1 MSTTPRVMMSQSASR
16 QLQWN
21 ELGNSAWRNWRT
33 LQEVGR
39 IATRAAACVAYFTF
53 SRINLNTIENR
64 NDKKT
69 TNSKS
74 GIDCYCDRWLGKSTI
89 TRVEF
94 GAVFNT
100 KTCQTPPPECNTSS
114 PKVIPNFNANCAVP
128 STSNFYNR
136 QIADTYARLN
146 EVFPNEATEEHR
158 NQLWNIAETA
168 YRLADEMYSIKE
180 ANIWADNFEISG
192 NIVNSDEALFHASTR
207 DLTTMVQ
214 TSKENFH
221 RSDWISNV

>member
-1 MSTTPRVMMSQSASR
+1 MLPISPSVESTSIQSKIETTKRLPTQRVVLTAIVIDDSERAPSQESNSVPSSTPKRVS
-16 QLQWN
+16 LHHPN
-21 ELGNSAWRNWRT
+21 
-33 LQEVGR
+33 V
-39 IATRAAACVAYFTF
+39 
-53 SRINLNTIENR
+53 
-64 NDKKT
+64 
-69 TNSKS
+69 
-74 GIDCYCDRWLGKSTI
+74 
-89 TRVEF
+89 
-94 GAVFNT
+94 
-100 KTCQTPPPECNTSS
+100 NTSS

-192 NIVNSDEALFHASTR
+192 NIVNNDEALFHASTR
-207 DLTTMVQ
+207 DLTSMVQ
-214 TSKENFH
+214 TRKENFH
-221 RSDWISNV
+221 RSD